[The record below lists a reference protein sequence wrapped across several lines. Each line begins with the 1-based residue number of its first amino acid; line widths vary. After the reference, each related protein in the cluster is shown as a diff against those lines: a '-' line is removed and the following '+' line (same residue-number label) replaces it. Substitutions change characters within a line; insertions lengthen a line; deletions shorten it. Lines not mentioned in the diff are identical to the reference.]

1 MAHEMSRQSRAYG
14 DSQVMETK
22 EVKEQTEDAYPE
34 NWPEIAERIKEE
46 ALYVLFGIPE
56 WSIDAELLYMNWREK

>member
-1 MAHEMSRQSRAYG
+1 MDRTFGLDWSLKPLKGLTVWEASVSGEI
-14 DSQVMETK
+14 
-22 EVKEQTEDAYPE
+22 
-34 NWPEIAERIKEE
+34 PEIKLE